1 MTTSIDKNLADLAS
15 EFQEW
20 SRQLLACD
28 PSVDEETL
36 IDFIDIQTWGEEIDA
51 SARRLGFTWEL
62 LEETASTLYGNY

>member
-1 MTTSIDKNLADLAS
+1 MSTNQQLRDLAA

-36 IDFIDIQTWGEEIDA
+36 IDFIDIQTWGEEIEA
-51 SARRLGFTWEL
+51 SARKLGFSWEQ
-62 LEETASTLYGNY
+62 LEQAAVNFH